1 MDLTDGILDYLKMES
16 TGALMVSGEW
26 GCGKTYH
33 IKHVVLPSLK
43 EHGYNPVMVSLFGIS
58 NVNEIPLRIIENY
71 QAEDTGKKKH
81 WFCWGK
87 EKAGKLAAKGSG
99 LLSSISWLSNFVDV
113 KTLIERHSELL
124 YKLMT
129 TEKTIMLLDDIER
142 VIDTID
148 IHSLLGAINGLV
160 EQRGYKVVV
169 IANNSYIHQKGED
182 KLVFKEKVIEK
193 TLVYEPDVVPI
204 FKELCGTQ
212 KYQQNFVHF
221 MGREDVLRIIDPK
234 TPVYSEDKSLQ
245 KELSNIRILKF
256 ALSHYHGLF
265 DAYREIL
272 KDEDEHLTTPFLLSL
287 WANTIGLA
295 IEYKKGRL
303 TYRDRDEYAGYIDVA
318 LANWDLDLEGVAS
331 ESMADESNLEEQ
343 NRENLRR
350 SNAQLRVSY
359 MIDSFVKAH
368 NLPVVIVPQLFY
380 FVTAGI
386 SMDEA
391 ILRQIWERFKDDALR
406 NTISPACELLDRFM
420 KAPWSMSNAEVRCAL
435 GQLLQYVE
443 EGQFGDNM
451 AYVNCATY
459 LQHLQV
465 LTEFSMAEIQDKI
478 KKGID
483 KMYEGITNLRI
494 LDKLNLDVLEAEIP
508 QESRW
513 VVDYERKKMEEF
525 TTKSR
530 ETDIKEVCRQFNED
544 LPTLATRLTRQH
556 DDTKSPEF
564 LDFPILAHIPATDI
578 VKKVNEI
585 KPKEVMALCYI
596 LHRRFLQ
603 MVNPKVY
610 DGELV
615 FVKNLKQTISQRKV
629 DKREYVDI
637 LIEDHLQKIVN
648 KILKSK

>member
-1 MDLTDGILDYLKMES
+1 MTDGILNYLKMES

-81 WFCWGK
+81 WFCCGK

-113 KTLIERHSELL
+113 KTLIERYSELL

-129 TEKTIMLLDDIER
+129 TEKTVMLLDDIER

-212 KYQQNFVHF
+212 KYQQDFVHF
-221 MGREDVLRIIDPK
+221 MNTEDVIGVINPK
-234 TPVYSEDKSLQ
+234 SPAYSDDKSLQ
-245 KELSNIRILKF
+245 KELSNVRILKF

-265 DAYREIL
+265 EAYRNIL
-272 KDEDEHLTTPFLLSL
+272 KNEDVSLTTSFLLSL
-287 WANTIGLA
+287 WANTVGLA
-295 IEYKKGRL
+295 IEYKKDRL
-303 TYRDRDEYAGYIDVA
+303 TYRDRDEYTGYIDVA
-318 LANWDLDLEGVAS
+318 LVDWDLDLEGVAT
-331 ESMADESNLEEQ
+331 ESMADESMQERPGEDDQ
-343 NRENLRR
+343 RR
-350 SNAQLRVSY
+350 SNAQSRVSY
-359 MIDSFVKAH
+359 VISRFVKAH
-368 NLPVVIVPQLFY
+368 NLTVVIVPQLFD
-380 FVTAGI
+380 FVSAGM

-391 ILRQIWERFKDDALR
+391 SLRQTWKRFKGDALR
-406 NTISPACELLDRFM
+406 NTTSTAYELLDRFM
-420 KAPWSMSNAEVRCAL
+420 KAQWSMSNAEMRDAL

-443 EGQFGDNM
+443 EGQFDDNM
-451 AYVNCATY
+451 TYVNCATF

-478 KKGID
+478 RKGID

-494 LDKLNLDVLEAEIP
+494 LDKLNLDVVEAEIP

-513 VVDYERKKMEEF
+513 VVDYERKKMGEF

-530 ETDIKEVCRQFNED
+530 EADIKEVCRQFNED
-544 LPTLATRLTRQH
+544 MPTLATRLTIQYG
-556 DDTKSPEF
+556 DTKSPEF

-585 KPKEVMALCYI
+585 NPKEVMALYYI
-596 LHRRFLQ
+596 LHGRFLQ

-648 KILKSK
+648 EILKSK